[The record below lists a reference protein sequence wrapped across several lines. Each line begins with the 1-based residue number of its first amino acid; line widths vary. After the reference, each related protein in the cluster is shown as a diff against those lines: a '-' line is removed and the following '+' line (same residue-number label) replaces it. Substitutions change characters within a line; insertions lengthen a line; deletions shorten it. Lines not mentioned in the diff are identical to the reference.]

1 MPWIPIFAWIGAV
14 VVAIAVFGFC
24 AYEIVWKANRLRA
37 DLRRLEAFNEQMR
50 ALQRRLEQ
58 TQERIAASGLR

>member
-1 MPWIPIFAWIGAV
+1 MPWIPISAWIAAV

-37 DLRRLEAFNEQMR
+37 DLRRLETLNEQMR
-50 ALQRRLEQ
+50 GLQHRLEQ
-58 TQERIAASGLR
+58 TQERISASGLR